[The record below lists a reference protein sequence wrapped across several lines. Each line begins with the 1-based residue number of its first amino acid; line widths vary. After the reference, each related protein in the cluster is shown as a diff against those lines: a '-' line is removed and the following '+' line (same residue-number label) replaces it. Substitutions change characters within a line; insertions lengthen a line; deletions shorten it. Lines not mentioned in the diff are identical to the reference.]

1 MLKIEHIRQKLKEI
15 VKSQS
20 TLQKLLLSE
29 KRKRN
34 LNTEDLV
41 FVSTSIIASYWWC
54 PVKAYILSK
63 LNELEHFK
71 LYLYDIAMY
80 SYELGYI
87 RSIPENVERILNI
100 GNNLT
105 LEDMEKILE
114 RRIKLSK
121 EKTVLWFENG
131 CNITIIE
138 DKLAIIQY
146 GNLKLGYINPLLAPS
161 IKKSLENK
169 IKELNAVAVDFNTLP
184 SKVRGKILEVMIK
197 EKYPTIRWYF
207 KWRKYVV
214 TAEPDGLTKDFVY
227 EFKTTRNVETLGGI
241 LKIAETQADI
251 YGFFFR
257 RSRKRV
263 QVYILEAEKL
273 ITMDS
278 KVDENNA
285 KETLKRFLE
294 VERTKKPK
302 SKELWKC
309 RVCEVKHICSSI
321 TAE

>member
-1 MLKIEHIRQKLKEI
+1 VLKIEHIRQKLKEI

-20 TLQKLLLSE
+20 TLQNLLLSE

-34 LNTEDLV
+34 LNAEDLV

-121 EKTVLWFENG
+121 EKIVSWFENG

-146 GNLKLGYINPLLAPS
+146 GNIKLGYINPLLTPS

-207 KWRKYVV
+207 KWRKYVIA
-214 TAEPDGLTKDFVY
+214 AEPDGLTGEFVY
-227 EFKTTRNVETLGGI
+227 EFKTTRNMRTFNEIIKVA
-241 LKIAETQADI
+241 KTQADI
-251 YGFFFR
+251 YGYFFN
-257 RSRKRV
+257 RKRKRL
-263 QVYILEAEKL
+263 QVYILELNKL
-273 ITMDS
+273 ITIDE
-278 KVDENNA
+278 KVNINTAE
-285 KETLKRFLE
+285 KTLYLFLRTERNRDFRKAE
-294 VERTKKPK
+294 V
-302 SKELWKC
+302 WKC
-309 RVCEVKHICSSI
+309 KGCEVNRICP
-321 TAE
+321 ALK

>member
-1 MLKIEHIRQKLKEI
+1 MKIEHIRQKLKEI
-15 VKSQS
+15 LKSQS
-20 TLQKLLLSE
+20 TLQNLLLSE

-34 LNTEDLV
+34 LNAEDLV

-121 EKTVLWFENG
+121 EKIVSWFENG

-146 GNLKLGYINPLLAPS
+146 GNLKLGYINPLLTPS
-161 IKKSLENK
+161 LKKMLEDK
-169 IKELNAVAVDFNTLP
+169 VKELDAIVIDFNTLP

-207 KWRKYVV
+207 KWRKYV
-214 TAEPDGLTKDFVY
+214 
-227 EFKTTRNVETLGGI
+227 
-241 LKIAETQADI
+241 IAA
-251 YGFFFR
+251 
-257 RSRKRV
+257 
-263 QVYILEAEKL
+263 
-273 ITMDS
+273 
-278 KVDENNA
+278 
-285 KETLKRFLE
+285 
-294 VERTKKPK
+294 
-302 SKELWKC
+302 
-309 RVCEVKHICSSI
+309 
-321 TAE
+321 